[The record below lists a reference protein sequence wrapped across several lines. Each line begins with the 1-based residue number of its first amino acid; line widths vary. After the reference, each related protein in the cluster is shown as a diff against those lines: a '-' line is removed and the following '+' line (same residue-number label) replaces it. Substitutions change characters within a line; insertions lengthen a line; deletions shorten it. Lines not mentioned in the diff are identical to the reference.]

1 MATGAVTEDRFL
13 GGRLVLRQPRQGY
26 RAGVDPVLLAASVP
40 ARAGQSVL
48 DLGCGVGAAAL
59 CLGARVAGLSLVG
72 VERQADYAALARANA
87 EANGQAFTVHEADL
101 AALPADL
108 RARAF
113 DHVIMNPPYYL
124 PARATRSGDDGR
136 GQALFEDT
144 PLSTWVDAATRRLAP
159 GGRLSVI
166 QNAARLPDLMA
177 ALDDRLGAL
186 IVQPICPRDGR
197 DATLVIVQARKGGR
211 APARLAAPL
220 VLHEGDTHPGDHDHY
235 RPKARAILRGGAAL
249 SLGGAPAKS
258 R

>member
-1 MATGAVTEDRFL
+1 MGDEAVTEDRFL

-40 ARAGQSVL
+40 AVAGQSVL

-59 CLGARVAGLSLVG
+59 CLGARVAGLSLTG

-87 EANGQAFTVHEADL
+87 LANGQAFFVHEADL

-108 RARAF
+108 RAQSF

-124 PARATRSGDDGR
+124 PSRATRSDDPGR
-136 GQALFEDT
+136 GDALFEDT
-144 PLSTWVDAATRRLAP
+144 PLATWVDVATRRLRP
-159 GGRLSVI
+159 GGHLSAI

-177 ALDDRLGAL
+177 ALDDRLGSVV
-186 IVQPICPRDGR
+186 IRPISPRDGR

-220 VLHEGDTHPGDHDHY
+220 VLHQGADHPGDRDHY
-235 RPKARAILRGGAAL
+235 RPEVRAILREAARL
-249 SLGGAPAKS
+249 DLG
-258 R
+258 